1 MSIMDPLHFFAIAC
15 ISIIVLYCCIQ
26 WTISKLCKE
35 LLCLPCTCL
44 RKCCSCDTS
53 DDAPLI
59 N

>member
-1 MSIMDPLHFFAIAC
+1 MDPLHFFAIAC
-15 ISIIVLYCCIQ
+15 IGILVLYCCIQ